1 MHARNNLLRPC
12 TPILYYSHF
21 LSSFIAHVD
30 SMVSNQQQLYIYGVG
45 KPGANVGTASRMGES
60 TVFSGS
66 KVMMFGED
74 TALEDIYQTPTP
86 NGDSTLDLITVL
98 APAGPL
104 GIVLD
109 NPHGALP
116 YVYAIKETSSLNG
129 RVRVGDLLLS
139 VDEVDCRGMS
149 SHTITRFLGSRSTNP
164 ERKLVLARG
173 TGMDHDGST
182 ASAV

>member
-1 MHARNNLLRPC
+1 
-12 TPILYYSHF
+12 
-21 LSSFIAHVD
+21 
-30 SMVSNQQQLYIYGVG
+30 MVSNQQQLYIYGVG
-45 KPGANVGTASRMGES
+45 KPGADVGTASRMGES

-66 KVMMFGED
+66 KGMMFGDD

-86 NGDSTLDLITVL
+86 NGDSTLDLITVV

-116 YVYAIKETSSLNG
+116 YVYAIKETSSLHG
-129 RVRVGDLLLS
+129 KVRVGDLLLS

-149 SHTITRFLGSRSTNP
+149 SHTITRFLSSRSANP
-164 ERKLVLARG
+164 ERKMVLARG
-173 TGMDHDGST
+173 TGMEHDGST